1 MDQRK
6 RDARTL
12 RNIVL
17 VALVASALI
26 AIIAWVGVSRSV
38 ASSLNNL
45 QVRLGPDAPSPST
58 TVRSPLP
65 VGTVFDG
72 EGTGVSA
79 FSVKFDRDGLVRTAF
94 LFKCSQD
101 GPQHFGGYR
110 SLALDANNVRSAEGV
125 LYQLV
130 RAGEER
136 EQVSPFCAWRFTMAY
151 VPSLPVM
158 PELPAEWQTSTFHDI
173 LFDGPLLHE
182 APAHQPLT
190 WDVASGSWDL
200 LYLYSCPVTT
210 PPGMANVLIDNA
222 SPGAPYLKV
231 DGLAGA
237 GVLHSTFHGHSD
249 LTLLAGTGCSVRA
262 QARN

>member
-79 FSVKFDRDGLVRTAF
+79 FSVKFDRDGLVRTANWLLQMF
-94 LFKCSQD
+94 RMASTRRRRT
-101 GPQHFGGYR
+101 GH
-110 SLALDANNVRSAEGV
+110 ALDANNVRSAEGV

-136 EQVSPFCAWRFTMAY
+136 EQVSPFCAWRFTM
-151 VPSLPVM
+151 
-158 PELPAEWQTSTFHDI
+158 
-173 LFDGPLLHE
+173 
-182 APAHQPLT
+182 
-190 WDVASGSWDL
+190 
-200 LYLYSCPVTT
+200 
-210 PPGMANVLIDNA
+210 
-222 SPGAPYLKV
+222 
-231 DGLAGA
+231 
-237 GVLHSTFHGHSD
+237 GVLSIR
-249 LTLLAGTGCSVRA
+249 L
-262 QARN
+262 